1 MAEQTEKAF
10 LKQPKVFLS
19 SKKSGK
25 GKRPGKGGN
34 RYWKSIGL
42 GFKTPREAIEENYID
57 KKCPFTGTVSIR
69 GRILA
74 GTCHS
79 AKMVSF
85 FSRYEKRHSN
95 IPAHI
100 SPCFRVKEGDHV
112 IIGQCRPLSK
122 TVRFNVLK
130 VIPAG
135 SSGGGKKAFTGM

>member
-25 GKRPGKGGN
+25 GKKPGKGGN
-34 RYWKSIGL
+34 RFWKSIGL
-42 GFKTPREAIEENYID
+42 GFKTPREAIEGTYID

-69 GRILA
+69 GRIIA

-79 AKMVSF
+79 AKMN
-85 FSRYEKRHSN
+85 RT
-95 IPAHI
+95 II
-100 SPCFRVKEGDHV
+100 EGDHV

-135 SSGGGKKAFTGM
+135 STGGSGGKKAFTAA